1 MHQSESNLR
10 AINLNKSYGSL
21 QVLKDINVDINPG
34 TITTLI
40 GPSGSGKST
49 LLKALSLLEY
59 PDEGTVSLNGNKYV
73 FKNGKGDVTPTPW
86 PDITVV
92 FQQLFLWPHMTLK
105 QNILLPL
112 KKRGIKKDDKTVN
125 ELIEQL
131 EMATFADRYPNEVSI
146 GQRQL
151 AAIARAISLN
161 PKFLLLDE
169 ITSALDIEY
178 VSKILSK
185 LDQLKNKG
193 IGILLITH
201 IIGFA
206 KRSADQVVF
215 LNEGKIVESG
225 GVEIL
230 ANPKSDR
237 MKEFLSLMISAH

>member
-1 MHQSESNLR
+1 MNSDTQKLR
-10 AINLNKSYGSL
+10 ATEITKSYGKV
-21 QVLKDINVDINPG
+21 QVLKDINLDITPG

-49 LLKALSLLEY
+49 LLRAFSLLDP
-59 PDEGTVSLNGNKYV
+59 PDNGTISFSGTNYV
-73 FKNGKGDVTPTPW
+73 FVNGKGDVAPSPW

-92 FQQLFLWPHMTLK
+92 FQQLFLWPHMTLR
-105 QNILLPL
+105 QNIMLPL
-112 KKRGIKKDDKTVN
+112 KKRGIKKNDRVIC
-125 ELIEQL
+125 ELIDQL
-131 EMATFADRYPNEVSI
+131 EMSSFADRYPNEVSI

-151 AAIARAISLN
+151 AAIARALALK

-169 ITSALDIEY
+169 ITSALDVEY
-178 VSKILSK
+178 VSTILEK
-185 LDQLKNKG
+185 LNQLKSEG

-215 LNEGKIVESG
+215 LDKGEIVESG
-225 GVEIL
+225 GTEIL
-230 ANPKSDR
+230 TKPESDR